1 MNDDITYADKRRII
15 FYAQNQFEWA
25 LRIVMESVLIFI
37 TLLFV
42 MSCLL
47 VLMCVYG
54 GTVAGFPFYGA
65 WIASST
71 GALGV
76 IFTCVFDAKFLTLFI
91 CGTFEG
97 EDTAIEQKHYRHMLR
112 CLDWFTRFSVIFAL
126 ICLSAC
132 IDKVIS
138 HV

>member
-1 MNDDITYADKRRII
+1 MNDDITYADKRRI
-15 FYAQNQFEWA
+15 FYAQNQFGWA
-25 LRIVMESVLIFI
+25 LRIVMENVLIFI

-47 VLMCVYG
+47 VLLCVYG
-54 GTVAGFPFYGA
+54 GTIAGLPFYGA

-71 GALGV
+71 GTLGV

-97 EDTAIEQKHYRHMLR
+97 EDTATAQKQYRLGLR
-112 CLDWFTRFSVIFAL
+112 CLDWVTRFSVIFAL